1 MQVIN
6 KVINIPKGD
15 KKIFSRGRG
24 GYYLNCLGYPLS
36 SQITKISTE
45 TCNFKKYFIEVR
57 GIVILSPMKDD
68 KIILKESRE
77 RAIELFATNPDIDS
91 KKVAEMV
98 GVHAK
103 SIQNWR
109 QDPNFHQQVQDRFMV
124 ELENEVPSMVSALKR
139 EVLAGNVQATRLM
152 FEYMNKLQKNI
163 NITIDSPFENWMKKQ
178 GIESAEVVQEELAEM
193 AEFKELPPRT
203 DKNNHLVVHKERMK
217 IKNAPNKD
225 KSVNNRNK
233 ARREL
238 YKLQKRAKVVGVDP
252 LPARRP
258 TPGQRKAW
266 EKKIIQKEKQASKLL
281 REQAGSS
288 KTPCKP
294 KTRKKENPEIP
305 TQPSS

>member
-1 MQVIN
+1 
-6 KVINIPKGD
+6 
-15 KKIFSRGRG
+15 
-24 GYYLNCLGYPLS
+24 
-36 SQITKISTE
+36 
-45 TCNFKKYFIEVR
+45 
-57 GIVILSPMKDD
+57 MKDD
-68 KIILKESRE
+68 KIAVRTNRE
-77 RAIELFATNPDIDS
+77 KAIELFGTNPDIEV
-91 KKVAEMV
+91 KRVAEMI
-98 GVHAK
+98 GVHNET
-103 SIQNWR
+103 IVQMR

-124 ELENEVPSMVSALKR
+124 ELENDVPSMVSALRR

-178 GIESAEVVQEELAEM
+178 GVENAEVVQEELAEM

-203 DKNNHLVVHKERMK
+203 DKNNHMEIHRERVK
-217 IKNAPNKD
+217 VKNAPLKD

-238 YKLQKRAKVVGVDP
+238 YKLQKRAKMVGVDP

-266 EKKIIQKEKQASKLL
+266 EKKIIRKEKLASQLL
-281 REQAGSS
+281 QEQAGNN

-294 KTRKKENPEIP
+294 KTRKQGNPKPP
-305 TQPSS
+305 TPPKI

>member
-1 MQVIN
+1 M
-6 KVINIPKGD
+6 G
-15 KKIFSRGRG
+15 
-24 GYYLNCLGYPLS
+24 
-36 SQITKISTE
+36 
-45 TCNFKKYFIEVR
+45 
-57 GIVILSPMKDD
+57 DD

-77 RAIELFATNPDIDS
+77 RAIELFATNPDIES

-103 SIQNWR
+103 SIQSWR

-124 ELENEVPSMVSALKR
+124 ELENDVPSMVSALKR

-178 GIESAEVVQEELAEM
+178 GVESAEVVQEELTEM

-203 DKNNHLVVHKERMK
+203 DKNNHMEVHRERVRV
-217 IKNAPNKD
+217 KNAPLKD

-233 ARREL
+233 ARRKL
-238 YKLQKRAKVVGVDP
+238 YKWQKRAKMAGVDP

-258 TPGQRKAW
+258 TPGQRTAW
-266 EKKIIQKEKQASKLL
+266 EKKIIAKEKQASELL
-281 REQAGSS
+281 QGQADNN

-294 KTRKKENPEIP
+294 KSQKQESPEPP